1 MADKKISELT
11 AITGSNPAATDVFV
25 VVDTS
30 TGQTKKITREELNNA
45 IEQDVLSSIDI
56 DTINGDFTV
65 NGNMSITGT
74 VDGRDVSSDGTK
86 LDGIEASATADQTA
100 AEIKTAYESNSDTNE
115 FSDAEQSKLAGIEDA
130 ATADQTGSEIATA
143 LTGETVTGLTS
154 LTTTGAV
161 TVGGDLTVNG
171 TTTTINS
178 TTLEVDDKNI
188 TLASGAADAAAADGA
203 GITIDG
209 ASATFTYAATG
220 DKWTANKDLDITGDV
235 IVSGTVDGRDI
246 ATDGSKLDGIEAS
259 ATADQTGAE
268 IASAISGQTVA
279 TLTITSATING
290 GSISGITDL
299 AVADGGTGASDA
311 ATARTNLD
319 VDQAGTAVALA
330 IALG

>member
-1 MADKKISELT
+1 MSVNLSTLQIIDVAAEDLY
-11 AITGSNPAATDVFV
+11 AIVQPG
-25 VVDTS
+25 
-30 TGQTKKITREELNNA
+30 ITREELNNA